1 MAAPQKDDGTHG
13 VEWWHAWAHAPLQR
27 GTVSHECFYH
37 HYNHATR
44 R

>member
-13 VEWWHAWAHAPLQR
+13 VEWWRAWARDPLQR
-27 GTVSHECFYH
+27 GTVSHERSH
-37 HYNHATR
+37 HHCSHATR